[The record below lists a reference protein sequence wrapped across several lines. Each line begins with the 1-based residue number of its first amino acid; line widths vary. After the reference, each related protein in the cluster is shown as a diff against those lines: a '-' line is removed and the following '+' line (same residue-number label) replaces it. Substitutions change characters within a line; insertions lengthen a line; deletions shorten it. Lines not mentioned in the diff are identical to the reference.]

1 MKALGH
7 NSVVFMIECQVN
19 YVVKIIR
26 EMMRRNARCVTLKLS
41 SENAFMKEVEE
52 NMKITIW
59 GKEDCGSWYA
69 NTAGIIT
76 TLWPQN
82 CISYWWR
89 TRQVDFSNF
98 EFTQ

>member
-19 YVVKIIR
+19 FIVKIIR
-26 EMMRRNARCVTLKLS
+26 EMMRRDSKCVTIKLS
-41 SENAFMKEVEE
+41 AENEFMKEVKE
-52 NMKITIW
+52 KLKTTVW
-59 GKEDCGSWYA
+59 GSEDCGSWYA
-69 NTAGIIT
+69 NAAGIIT

-82 CISYWWR
+82 CISYWWK

-98 EFTQ
+98 EFTP